1 MLPVFV
7 NGKNVSGAHLE
18 LTRYVHKNPLL
29 RWVVGFQVS
38 DFNARDTAF
47 LLLEAHLVLSQ
58 SSGNLVTIYRRR
70 QPKSRT
76 PGARK
81 SPKIQRLMITARVKH
96 KITRRDKGK
105 AERARILKIC
115 GHNNENKLEGVLAEA
130 YRSGSLYVLLHA
142 DKAKKK
148 TNKKKPPERTKKL
161 LEGLS
166 IRSTSI

>member
-38 DFNARDTAF
+38 DFNGRDTAF

-58 SSGNLVTIYRRR
+58 SSGNLLTIYRRR

-76 PGARK
+76 PGASK

-96 KITRRDKGK
+96 KITRGDKGK
-105 AERARILKIC
+105 AERARILKIW

-130 YRSGSLYVLLHA
+130 
-142 DKAKKK
+142 
-148 TNKKKPPERTKKL
+148 
-161 LEGLS
+161 
-166 IRSTSI
+166 

>member
-1 MLPVFV
+1 
-7 NGKNVSGAHLE
+7 
-18 LTRYVHKNPLL
+18 
-29 RWVVGFQVS
+29 
-38 DFNARDTAF
+38 
-47 LLLEAHLVLSQ
+47 
-58 SSGNLVTIYRRR
+58 
-70 QPKSRT
+70 
-76 PGARK
+76 
-81 SPKIQRLMITARVKH
+81 MITARVKH

-105 AERARILKIC
+105 AERACILKIC

-148 TNKKKPPERTKKL
+148 NNKTPERTKKL

>member
-1 MLPVFV
+1 M
-7 NGKNVSGAHLE
+7 E
-18 LTRYVHKNPLL
+18 LTRYIHKNPLL

-38 DFNARDTAF
+38 DFKARAF

-58 SSGNLVTIYRRR
+58 SSGNLLTIYRRR

-105 AERARILKIC
+105 AERARILKIW
-115 GHNNENKLEGVLAEA
+115 GHNNENKLKGVLAEA
-130 YRSGSLYVLLHA
+130 YQGACMSFCMQI
-142 DKAKKK
+142 KPKKKK
-148 TNKKKPPERTKKL
+148 TGEKRTKKL
-161 LEGLS
+161 IEGLS